1 MTKVVAALV
10 LLLALI
16 PSVSAHRY
24 FFGLTEISVNENTEA
39 VEIIHQYTLHDVQQA
54 LKKHLGKDFKID
66 QSNSEAQIRDWVNE
80 KFELTDPQGNKVVP
94 NWVGLEADYQKI
106 WIYQE
111 LPKRDNLCQWEISNT
126 LLMNSFSAQ
135 VNTINVVDDYGNR
148 SLILTTENTADTIK
162 CQQETKE

>member
-1 MTKVVAALV
+1 MTKVVAALA

-24 FFGLTEISVNENTEA
+24 FFGLTEISFNKNTHA
-39 VEIIHQYTLHDVQQA
+39 MEIVHQYTLHDVQQA
-54 LKKHLGKDFKID
+54 LKKRLGKEFRLEQNDAEK
-66 QSNSEAQIRDWVNE
+66 QIRNWVNE
-80 KFELTDPQGNKVVP
+80 KFQLTNSQGEAVTP
-94 NWVGLEADYQKI
+94 SWVGFEADYQKI

-111 LPKRDNLCQWEISNT
+111 VPKRDNLCQWKLANT

-148 SLILTTENTADTIK
+148 SLILTIENTSDTIK
-162 CQQETKE
+162 CQQAIKE